1 MSYGVITFTYTDFP
15 VEKTIYKEK
24 KNIFGKIELKEKKN
38 KSFRKET
45 DEEIWRRINKTIAEH
60 KLKVVGF
67 ESIYEYRIR
76 DNCNSESTVKHVS
89 SKDIIGYKLF
99 YHR

>member
-1 MSYGVITFTYTDFP
+1 MSYGVMIFKYIDIP

-24 KNIFGKIELKEKKN
+24 KNIFGKMELKN
-38 KSFRKET
+38 KVVKTTRKET
-45 DEEIWRRINKTIAEH
+45 EDEIWRRINKTINEH
-60 KLKVVGF
+60 KLKVTNF

-76 DNCNSESTVKHVS
+76 DHNSDYTVKHVS